1 MKRLLLNLLLLTLLV
16 SSIWSTPAWAT
27 SVFDLPTLDTNT
39 WVIDPA
45 DAISRT
51 NESKL
56 SANLDNLAKTTG
68 NEVRMVVLRRLDYD
82 QTIDSFSDELFQT
95 WFPTA
100 EAQSNQTLIVLD
112 TLTNNVALRRGEKVK
127 TLLDDPKATSVVD
140 ETIKSVLKQGNKYNQ
155 ALLAGS
161 DRLTAILSGQEDPG
175 PIQIAETLNIEGT
188 FAQAEET
195 KKGSATLWVIG
206 LLVLA
211 TVIPMATYFF
221 YVGFDN

>member
-27 SVFDLPTLDTNT
+27 GVFDLPTLDANT
-39 WVIDPA
+39 WIIDPA

-56 SANLDNLAKTTG
+56 TANLDNLAKPTG
-68 NEVRMVVLRRLDYD
+68 NEVRMVVLRRLDCD
-82 QTIDSFSDELFQT
+82 QTIESFSDELFQT
-95 WFPTA
+95 WFPRA
-100 EAQSNQTLIVLD
+100 EAQSKQTLIVLD
-112 TLTNNVALRRGEKVK
+112 TLTNNVALRRGENVK
-127 TLLDDPKATSVVD
+127 TLLDDAKATSVVD
-140 ETIKSVLKQGNKYNQ
+140 ETIKAVLKQGSKYNQ

-175 PIQIAETLNIEGT
+175 PIQITEAVNIEGT
-188 FAQAEET
+188 FAEAEET

-211 TVIPMATYFF
+211 TVIPMATYFL

>member
-16 SSIWSTPAWAT
+16 SGIWATPAWAT
-27 SVFDLPTLDTNT
+27 GVFDLPTLDANT

-112 TLTNNVALRRGEKVK
+112 TLTNNVALRRGENVK
-127 TLLDDPKATSVVD
+127 TLLDDAKATSVVD
-140 ETIKSVLKQGNKYNQ
+140 ETIKAVLKQGSKYNQ

-175 PIQIAETLNIEGT
+175 PIQITEAVNIEGT
-188 FAQAEET
+188 FAEAEET

-211 TVIPMATYFF
+211 TVIPMATYFL

>member
-1 MKRLLLNLLLLTLLV
+1 MNRLLLNLLLLTLLV

-27 SVFDLPTLDTNT
+27 GVFDLPTLDANT

-56 SANLDNLAKTTG
+56 TANLDNLAKTTG
-68 NEVRMVVLRRLDYD
+68 NNVRMVILRRLDYD

-112 TLTNNVALRRGEKVK
+112 TLTNNVALRRGENVK
-127 TLLDDPKATSVVD
+127 TLLDDTKATSVVD
-140 ETIKSVLKQGNKYNQ
+140 ETIKAVLKQGSKYNQ

-175 PIQIAETLNIEGT
+175 PIQITEAVNVEGT
-188 FAQAEET
+188 FAEAEET